1 MKRILFFLMA
11 TLFSMM
17 SFAQDVAYKT
27 ALFGA
32 NYNSKK
38 ISSYTD
44 TWTATNDGFTVT
56 IVNAN
61 NNNNGWEYIKMGRKN
76 YASVGSITTNEPIDK
91 PISSVS
97 ITIDALTIS
106 KINICTFTSKKP
118 HNVNTFAIRFT

>member
-1 MKRILFFLMA
+1 MKKITLLLSAM
-11 TLFSMM
+11 LFSMM

-76 YASVGSITTNEPIDK
+76 YASVGSITKK
-91 PISSVS
+91 PPDFSHTFLLSSFLISVS
-97 ITIDALTIS
+97 KLNNLYS
-106 KINICTFTSKKP
+106 G
-118 HNVNTFAIRFT
+118 